1 MAYGDFKDVTRR
13 TAFDKR
19 LRGKAFNVAE
29 NPKYDAYQRSL
40 GSMACKFFNKKSS
53 NSAVKYVKQGICWR
67 IT

>member
-1 MAYGDFKDVTRR
+1 MRD
-13 TAFDKR
+13 
-19 LRGKAFNVAE
+19 KAFNVAE

-40 GSMACKFFNKKSS
+40 GSMACKLFNKKSS